1 MASLLNHWFC
11 VSSTV
16 DSFWPRIQG
25 KKKSTKQGKKN
36 HSVHPHL
43 SKHSSWRE
51 FHTVPASSPSFHYDP
66 ETYRKL
72 TGKEPSVS
80 SQDQHRKLGAEG
92 RLIHRGNKSWEHSAP
107 CKIIYRFQFLLWNQ
121 LQVCSDF
128 ILLVS
133 IDIWSLATTSTN
145 NLSLLSNYL
154 FPSQFTELW
163 RPLKGYSTNPTFKTI
178 SILMYRSMKG
188 SSL

>member
-11 VSSTV
+11 VSSKV
-16 DSFWPRIQG
+16 DSFWPHIQG

-51 FHTVPASSPSFHYDP
+51 FHTVPVPSPSFHHDP
-66 ETYRKL
+66 KTYRKL

-121 LQVCSDF
+121 LQFAQISSFLSQLTSDP
-128 ILLVS
+128 
-133 IDIWSLATTSTN
+133 WPPPAPTTCLYFQTTYFLHNSQSFKDLWKGIVLIQHLK
-145 NLSLLSNYL
+145 LSLS
-154 FPSQFTELW
+154 
-163 RPLKGYSTNPTFKTI
+163 
-178 SILMYRSMKG
+178 
-188 SSL
+188 